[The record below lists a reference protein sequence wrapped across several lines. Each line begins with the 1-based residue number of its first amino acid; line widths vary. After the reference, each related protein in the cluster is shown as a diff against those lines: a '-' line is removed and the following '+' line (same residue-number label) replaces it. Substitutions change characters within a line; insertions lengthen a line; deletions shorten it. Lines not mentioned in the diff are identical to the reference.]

1 LPKVDEYVRRQG
13 MSERDC
19 AAFLERLRRDFF
31 DESFLL
37 VRSGDHQPDF
47 ADRLIDPTVN
57 DDEIVDRLDNYD
69 PRYFTT
75 YYAIDAIN
83 FKPVDVSSALDTLE
97 APHLPL
103 VIQEAAGLPLDPT
116 WAEQKRILRRCD
128 GLFYGCADVPRR
140 GASIVC

>member
-1 LPKVDEYVRRQG
+1 
-13 MSERDC
+13 MSERDR
-19 AAFLERLRRDFF
+19 AAFLKRLRRDFP

-37 VRSGDHQPDF
+37 ARLGDHQLDF

-57 DDEIVDRLDNYD
+57 DDEIVDRLENYD
-69 PRYFTT
+69 LRYFTT

-116 WAEQKRILRRCD
+116 
-128 GLFYGCADVPRR
+128 
-140 GASIVC
+140 